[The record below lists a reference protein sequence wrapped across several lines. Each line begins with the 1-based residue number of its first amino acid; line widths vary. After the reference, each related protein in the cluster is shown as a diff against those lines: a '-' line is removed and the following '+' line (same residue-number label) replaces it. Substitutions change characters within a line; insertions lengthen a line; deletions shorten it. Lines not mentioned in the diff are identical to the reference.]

1 MIRAPIASMEKIY
14 KIFVIFFVVS
24 FCNLA
29 KSENHNQVSVELERI
44 KNDIIDL
51 QKFVYKNETSLGN
64 TSDPGDKDDLGEL
77 KLLINDISNSI
88 ISLEKQILD
97 IKDDVSNLYSLYTS
111 SDTDEK
117 KIISTSDQL
126 DIEESS
132 SNIVENSQDDQFLG
146 QISLSDLEGDELKIT
161 DTSKGATDEINPS
174 FALDKDEL
182 DEIEIK
188 SISEVNI
195 SMLNDL
201 DQLIEQNELE
211 INKPTIDVELELNNA
226 KNSIASFDNESAI
239 ESLLTV
245 INSNTDQKELLAE
258 TYYLLGRTYFM
269 ENQIIEAIK
278 YFGIR
283 HRDFSMF
290 SKFNSENYLW
300 LGKSLFSIGD
310 QENGCLI
317 MEDLI
322 FSSAYLENEK
332 IIESAKSLQTEKNCG
347 LIID

>member
-1 MIRAPIASMEKIY
+1 MKKIN
-14 KIFVIFFVVS
+14 KIFVIFFIILFS
-24 FCNLA
+24 NLA
-29 KSENHNQVSVELERI
+29 QSENHNQVSVDLERI

-51 QKFVYKNETSLGN
+51 QKFVYKNETSLANNRDQSGI
-64 TSDPGDKDDLGEL
+64 DDL
-77 KLLINDISNSI
+77 KLLINDISKSI
-88 ISLEKQILD
+88 ISLEKQISD

-111 SDTDEK
+111 SDNDRK

-126 DIEESS
+126 NIEESS

-146 QISLSDLEGDELKIT
+146 QISLSDLERDELKIL
-161 DTSKGATDEINPS
+161 GASNEEPDEINS
-174 FALDKDEL
+174 STSLEKEEL

-201 DQLIEQNELE
+201 DQLIEENEQE
-211 INKPTIDVELELNNA
+211 INRPIIDVEDELKNA
-226 KNSIASFDNESAI
+226 KNSIASFDNQSAI
-239 ESLLTV
+239 ESLLLV
-245 INSNTDQKELLAE
+245 VNSDTDQKELLAE

-269 ENQIIEAIK
+269 ENEIIEAVK

-283 HRDFSMF
+283 HRDFSTF
-290 SKFNSENYLW
+290 TKFKSENYLW

-317 MEDLI
+317 LEDII
-322 FSSAYLENEK
+322 FSNTYLENGEV
-332 IIESAKSLQTEKNCG
+332 IESAKSLQTEKNCG